1 MSDFRKAKRCST
13 CAARRIACDRKS
25 PSCSQCLLTGR
36 NCGGY
41 HRHAIF
47 VQGDIGITKS
57 RGGRRAHATD
67 DQQPSSAPRVH
78 AQPTPEQGK
87 TRRRRRHT
95 KGPAIK
101 YQVSQS
107 SETFSSELD
116 YLISLI
122 IENFTPPEERPLV
135 STVDGSA
142 ACLDSRVCGSWVT
155 LLPAIAAR
163 SSVHLDVLQCA
174 VKTLGYT
181 ILNNIPRALEEYG
194 ETLRLFSSTL
204 GSIGEG
210 SFEVL
215 LAAILCLTLAEVLL
229 GTEHNGWLAHT
240 RGISKLIQG
249 RGPDAFK
256 DGTTHQLFTSFRV
269 FMLLEAIQ
277 YRRETFLDEPAWKT
291 IPFASESQSLM
302 QSLLDQISGLPA
314 LLQRLDI
321 ISDGSPKDQS
331 EDIVE
336 LYKDFD
342 TQVLQLENWETN
354 LDTSAASRLLWWPV
368 ALSSDTGTA
377 FPLSYE
383 FTNVLVA
390 NTISHYW
397 GFLLVVQISME
408 TLHAVCDE
416 HGIDDSD
423 FPKQRATA
431 LSNRKLTLASDIC
444 QCVRYHLRPEMKLYG
459 PAATLFPLNVALEIF
474 RRENKEKEAIWCE
487 EIISRLGSM
496 GIRLAFHI
504 PPIGERTSP

>member
-36 NCGGY
+36 TCGGY
-41 HRHAIF
+41 HRQAIF

-57 RGGRRAHATD
+57 RGRRRAHATD

-78 AQPTPEQGK
+78 AQPTTEQGK

-101 YQVSQS
+101 YHVSQS

-122 IENFTPPEERPLV
+122 IENFTPPEERSLV

-291 IPFASESQSLM
+291 VPFASEPQSLM

-314 LLQRLDI
+314 LLQRLDT
-321 ISDGSPKDQS
+321 ISNGSPKDQN
-331 EDIVE
+331 EDIVAS
-336 LYKDFD
+336 YKNFD
-342 TQVLQLENWETN
+342 AQLLRLENWETN
-354 LDTSAASRLLWWPV
+354 VNTSAASRLLWWPV

-377 FPLSYE
+377 FPISY
-383 FTNVLVA
+383 
-390 NTISHYW
+390 
-397 GFLLVVQISME
+397 
-408 TLHAVCDE
+408 DE
-416 HGIDDSD
+416 IRNAGG
-423 FPKQRATA
+423 RASEA
-431 LSNRKLTLASDIC
+431 LRSIICVDQMLGVGGVIVIHHTDCGLT
-444 QCVRYHLRPEMKLYG
+444 HLRNEYLHKALTEKAPGNADEIAKMEFGEILDLEASVVEDMKILKDSPYLRKDLKVYG
-459 PAATLFPLNVALEIF
+459 YVYDIKTGKLQEV
-474 RRENKEKEAIWCE
+474 KE
-487 EIISRLGSM
+487 
-496 GIRLAFHI
+496 
-504 PPIGERTSP
+504 